1 MEDHL
6 RQKSLS
12 DADVSNGYVNYW
24 PQRMWHCCM
33 PARAEFPAPARAD
46 LILEPTANEVLAL
59 KASVLAGLT
68 LCTRRVL
75 DGSAVGRRVLKRA
88 PR

>member
-6 RQKSLS
+6 RQKLLS
-12 DADVSNGYVNYW
+12 DPDVSNGYANYR
-24 PQRMWHCCM
+24 PQRMSHRCM
-33 PARAEFPAPARAD
+33 PARLGFPVSARTD
-46 LILEPTANEVLAL
+46 LKLEPTANEVLAL
-59 KASVLAGLT
+59 EASVLAGLT

-75 DGSAVGRRVLKRA
+75 DGAAVGRRVLKRA